1 MLNKESL
8 LQVGYTFPDNS
19 NLEMSGTSFSSNCE
33 NIELDAT
40 KSNINE
46 WSDESTRLLL
56 DKYAE
61 YLELVGPMKQFK
73 NKKLMWLEI
82 SKDLEKNLT
91 LQKTPIQC
99 ENRFKT
105 IIRRKRICEKSNST
119 SGSKRVKVNFEN
131 EIKKIA
137 AKDDSVEPEVLQNSS
152 NIILNVKNSNLSK
165 EFNSKKEK
173 RTKRGI
179 LETLVEIHKEQEI
192 KKQERHEE
200 KMKLLKNFL
209 EKENIN
215 KDS

>member
-1 MLNKESL
+1 
-8 LQVGYTFPDNS
+8 
-19 NLEMSGTSFSSNCE
+19 
-33 NIELDAT
+33 
-40 KSNINE
+40 
-46 WSDESTRLLL
+46 
-56 DKYAE
+56 
-61 YLELVGPMKQFK
+61 
-73 NKKLMWLEI
+73 MWLEI